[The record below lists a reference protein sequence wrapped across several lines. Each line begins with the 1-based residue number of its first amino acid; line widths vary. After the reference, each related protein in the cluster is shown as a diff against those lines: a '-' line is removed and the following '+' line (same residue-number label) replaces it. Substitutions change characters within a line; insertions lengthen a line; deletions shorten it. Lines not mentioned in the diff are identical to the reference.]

1 MGGMNM
7 WRLLPPAQGDPA
19 SELAAGAAML
29 AGLATTSQPAIRWYA
44 AASQPA
50 LVIGSGQKLSEVDQ
64 AALANAGV
72 TLHRRASGGTAVL
85 FVPGFFMQDIALP
98 VNHPLAHPDVSES
111 YRWLGEV
118 WQATLAQ
125 FGVATTLIEIAAARA
140 DRATLDP
147 LVARAC
153 FGGQSPYEVLVGG
166 RKLVGFAQIRRREG
180 MLFQVGLYTHWPGAQ
195 LAALL
200 AIPET
205 ERRLLVER
213 LADRV
218 TDLAS
223 VCANPPDLASL
234 ATAFAAALYQ
244 RYDVTITPSD
254 WTAAELAAMAAAQ
267 ARFAPLGR
275 VGES

>member
-1 MGGMNM
+1 M

-29 AGLATTSQPAIRWYA
+29 AGLATTSHPAIRWYA

-147 LVARAC
+147 LVVRAC

-205 ERRLLVER
+205 ERRLLAEQ
-213 LADRV
+213 LAERV
-218 TDLAS
+218 TDLAT

>member
-1 MGGMNM
+1 MGGMSE

-29 AGLATTSQPAIRWYA
+29 AGLATTQQPAIRWYA
-44 AASQPA
+44 AAPQPA
-50 LVIGSGQKLSEVDQ
+50 LVIGSGQKPSEVDR
-64 AALANAGV
+64 AALAQSGM

-85 FVPGFFMQDIALP
+85 FVPGFLMQDIALP
-98 VNHPLAHPDVSES
+98 ASHPLAHPDVSES

-153 FGGQSPYEVLVGG
+153 FGGQSPYELLVGG
-166 RKLVGFAQIRRREG
+166 RKLVGFSQIRRREG

-200 AIPET
+200 AITET
-205 ERRLLVER
+205 ERQLLIDQ
-213 LADRV
+213 LATRV
-218 TDLAS
+218 IDLAT
-223 VCANPPDLASL
+223 VCATPPDLASL
-234 ATAFAAALYQ
+234 ATAFATVLHQ
-244 RYDVTITPSD
+244 RYDVIITPSD
-254 WTAAELAAMAAAQ
+254 WTAAELDAMAMAQ
-267 ARFAPLGR
+267 ARFAPLG
-275 VGES
+275 G

>member
-1 MGGMNM
+1 MGVMNE

-19 SELAAGAAML
+19 SELAASAAML
-29 AGLATTSQPAIRWYA
+29 AGLVTTQQPAIRWYA
-44 AASQPA
+44 AAANPA
-50 LVIGSGQKLSEVDQ
+50 LVIGSGQKLSDIDR
-64 AALANAGV
+64 AALAQAGI

-85 FVPGFFMQDIALP
+85 FVPGFLMQDIVLP
-98 VNHPLAHPDVSES
+98 VTHPLAHLDVSES

-125 FGVATTLIEIAAARA
+125 FGVATTMIEIAAARA

-153 FGGQSPYEVLVGG
+153 FGGQSPYELLVGG

-195 LAALL
+195 LVALL
-200 AIPET
+200 AISEP
-205 ERRLLVER
+205 ERRRLTER

-223 VCANPPDLASL
+223 VCANPPGLASL
-234 ATAFAAALYQ
+234 ANAFAAALHQ
-244 RYDVTITPSD
+244 RYDVTIAPSA
-254 WTAAELAAMAAAQ
+254 WTAAELAVMAAAQ
-267 ARFAPLGR
+267 TRFAPLG
-275 VGES
+275 G